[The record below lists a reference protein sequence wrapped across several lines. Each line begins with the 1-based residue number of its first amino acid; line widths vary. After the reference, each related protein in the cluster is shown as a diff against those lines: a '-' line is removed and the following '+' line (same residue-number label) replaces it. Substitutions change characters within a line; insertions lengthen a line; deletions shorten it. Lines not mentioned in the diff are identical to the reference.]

1 MNMSNSG
8 LDLIILL
15 LSEISNNQ
23 IISKLKFHKLLFLL
37 INEGGAEDIEE
48 IISFKP
54 YKLGPWSP
62 ELDPLL
68 QLMEDEKI
76 IEITNIKTDV
86 ENWYK
91 DHENNSLK
99 KYELTEIGIKIGHEL
114 KKIHENRLKGINY
127 IISKYSHWNNETL
140 LRYVYTHYTGFK
152 EKSIIKDKVSK
163 LSIEEEYRLTFP
175 NDEIDENLFSL
186 VGIIKP
192 MSLEEE
198 KQVIDKL
205 VLGGN

>member
-1 MNMSNSG
+1 MSNSG

-23 IISKLKFHKLLFLL
+23 IIGKLKFHKLLFLL
-37 INEGGAEDIEE
+37 INEGEAEDIEE

-76 IEITNIKTDV
+76 IEIKNIKTDARYLY
-86 ENWYK
+86 E
-91 DHENNSLK
+91 DHENNNLN
-99 KYELTEIGIKIGHEL
+99 KYELTKIGIKIGHEL
-114 KKIHENRLKGINY
+114 KKIHKNRLKGINY
-127 IISKYSHWNNETL
+127 IISKYSNVNNETL
-140 LRYVYTHYTGFK
+140 LRYVYTYYPGFK

-163 LSIEEEYRLTFP
+163 ISIEEEYRLIFP
-175 NDEIDENLFSL
+175 NDEVDENLFSL

>member
-1 MNMSNSG
+1 MSNSG

-15 LSEISNNQ
+15 LSEISNNH
-23 IISKLKFHKLLFLL
+23 IIGKLKFHKLLFLL
-37 INEGGAEDIEE
+37 INEGGSEDIEE

-54 YKLGPWSP
+54 YKFGPWSP

-76 IEITNIKTDV
+76 IEIKNIKTDA
-86 ENWYK
+86 EYLYE
-91 DHENNSLK
+91 DHENDNLK
-99 KYELTEIGIKIGHEL
+99 KYELTKIGIKIGHEL

-127 IISKYSHWNNETL
+127 IITKYSHLKNETL
-140 LRYVYTHYTGFK
+140 LRYVYTSYPGFK

-163 LSIEEEYRLTFP
+163 LSIEEEYRLIFP

-198 KQVIDKL
+198 KQVIDRL